1 MDSEIIVAIDLGTQ
15 DIKGVVGT
23 KNEDNV
29 VSILASASVPSDQ
42 SVRRGLIHNID
53 KAGAKVKQLVNYL
66 ENNLNGRKIAK
77 AYVTISGQS
86 LHSVNYIERKNLSS
100 SGIVT
105 ENVIAQLKKEVEKN
119 TSDMRAKYQIGGVE
133 YFVDSKAEVN
143 PVGVT
148 CSAIEGKFKVI
159 EGRPNLYTITEKT
172 FQKAG
177 IDIAGYMIGI
187 LSTADIA
194 LTEDEKELGCA
205 LIDFGSG
212 TTTVAIYKAGIFQY
226 MATIPFGGRNL
237 TKDISSLNFTENEAE
252 TYKKSYGKAKV
263 KTDNNVFSPFSNK
276 NDIDLL
282 ELNKVI
288 VLRLDEIIANIKEQ
302 IKISGFEDK
311 LGAGII
317 VTGGASQLKELDNY
331 LGEKFEMPV
340 RLTSALRSTVNNNS
354 KIGDDPCYT
363 EVLGLL
369 RLGTIDCAEPIVE
382 ELDDDDDDAIN
393 NSDKKDSKNI
403 FNDFWRKSKSNL
415 PKSDSKPK
423 PEKEKKQKNNGLST
437 FFDVLFKE
445 GEDD

>member
-53 KAGAKVKQLVNYL
+53 KVSAKIKQLINYL
-66 ENNLNGRKIAK
+66 ENNLNGRKIKK

-105 ENVIAQLKKEVEKN
+105 ENVIAELEKEAEKN
-119 TSDMRAKYQIGGVE
+119 NSDFRTKYQIGGVE
-133 YFVDSKAEVN
+133 YFVDSKAETN

-148 CSAIEGKFKVI
+148 CSAIEANFKVI
-159 EGRPNLYTITEKT
+159 EGRPNLFTITKKT
-172 FQKAG
+172 FQNAG

-187 LSTADIA
+187 LATANIA

-212 TTTVAIYKAGIFQY
+212 TTTIAIYKAGIFQY

-237 TKDISSLNFTENEAE
+237 TKDISTLNFTENEAE
-252 TYKKSYGKAKV
+252 TFKKSYGKAKI
-263 KTDNNVFSPFSNK
+263 KTDNNAFSPFSNK

-288 VLRLDEIIANIKEQ
+288 VLRLDEIVANIKEQ
-302 IKISGFEDK
+302 IKVSGFEDK

-317 VTGGASQLKELDNY
+317 VTGGASQLKEIDNY
-331 LGEKFEMPV
+331 LANKFEMPV
-340 RLTSALRSTVNNNS
+340 RMTAALRSTVNNNS

-369 RLGTIDCAEPIVE
+369 RLGTIDCGEPIIE
-382 ELDDDDDDAIN
+382 KPDDDETPLGN
-393 NSDKKDSKNI
+393 PEKKDAKNI
-403 FNDFWRKSKSNL
+403 FKVFRNNNKTAT
-415 PKSDSKPK
+415 PKSASKPT
-423 PEKEKKQKNNGLST
+423 PEKEKKQKNNGLSNI
-437 FFDVLFKE
+437 FDVLFKE
-445 GEDD
+445 GDDD